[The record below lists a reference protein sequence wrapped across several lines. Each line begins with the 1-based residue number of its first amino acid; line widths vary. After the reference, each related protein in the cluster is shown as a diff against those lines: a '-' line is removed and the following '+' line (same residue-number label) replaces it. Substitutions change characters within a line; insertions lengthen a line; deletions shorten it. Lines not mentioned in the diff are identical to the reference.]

1 MENEYST
8 GGRNTFRGEFTTGE
22 RNTFIGSLFSLGGS
36 ILFLIGSII
45 LVYAAYEKYQ
55 SVSTQQ

>member
-1 MENEYST
+1 MENEFSVGT
-8 GGRNTFRGEFTTGE
+8 

-45 LVYAAYEKYQ
+45 MVYAAYEKYQ
-55 SVSTQQ
+55 SVTTQQ